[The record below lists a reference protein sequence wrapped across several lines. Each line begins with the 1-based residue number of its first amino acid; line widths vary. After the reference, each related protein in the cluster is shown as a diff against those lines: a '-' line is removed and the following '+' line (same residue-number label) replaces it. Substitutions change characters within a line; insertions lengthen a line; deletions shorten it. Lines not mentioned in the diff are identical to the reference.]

1 MGNYEIHIGKD
12 QWKRD
17 AEETNRVVR
26 ISKLDVSEATRAR
39 WDSTVSKHLRD
50 DEYLF
55 RSFAEVFRGEKK
67 KHTEDSPEIFF
78 RGVEKPTVL
87 KFTFPSVDALI
98 FK

>member
-12 QWKRD
+12 QWKGNT
-17 AEETNRVVR
+17 EETNRVVR

-67 KHTEDSPEIFF
+67 NIRKTARKSFS
-78 RGVEKPTVL
+78 GVL
-87 KFTFPSVDALI
+87 RSRRF
-98 FK
+98 